1 VLLALEPD
9 DVPPGACVEIPV
21 VDELP
26 EEDDEV
32 GSSWVSVGEVIGEG
46 GLGWVCVGVVW
57 TGAGC
62 PLGAGGK

>member
-32 GSSWVSVGEVIGEG
+32 GSSWVSVGEVIGDG
-46 GLGWVCVGVVW
+46 GLGWVCVGVV
-57 TGAGC
+57 
-62 PLGAGGK
+62 